1 MDFGLSEEQAIFR
14 DSVARF
20 LADECPFEKRRLVI
34 EQGDGFREEH
44 WRRMADLGWMAAP
57 FPEAAGGLGWGMLG
71 AALVMEQFG
80 RALAVSPFLS
90 SVVLGGTALLRSG
103 TPAQH
108 GDLLAGVISGERKL
122 AFAHEEPG
130 SRHDPAFVTA
140 RAKRAG
146 DRYVLTGTR
155 ANVAWV
161 SAADHVLVSART
173 SGDDADREGISL
185 FLLPRGTPSADTVPY
200 ATQDGGRAGDLV
212 LNGAVLPEDA
222 LVGAEGQGI
231 GIIEDALDAGAAVA
245 CAEAVGA
252 MWSIHD
258 RTLDYLKTREQF
270 GAKLGSFQAL
280 QHRMVDMYMACQ
292 LAQSLT
298 MDAIAALDREDRF
311 AARQAVSA
319 AKAHVSR
326 SARKVGQEGI
336 QLHGGIG
343 MTMELPIGHYFKRL
357 TAIGLSYGDATW
369 HRRRY
374 LADQDTANRPA

>member
-20 LADECPFEKRRLVI
+20 LAEECPFERRGETI
-34 EQGDGFREEH
+34 GQGEGFREDS
-44 WRRMADLGWMAAP
+44 WRRMAELGWLAAP

-80 RALAVSPFLS
+80 RALVASPYHA
-90 SVVLGGTALLRSG
+90 SVVLGGTVLLRSS

-108 GDLLAGVISGERKL
+108 GDLLAEVMSGEQRL

-130 SRHDPAFVTA
+130 SRHDPAFVTT
-140 RAKRAG
+140 RAERDG
-146 DRYVLTGTR
+146 ESYVLTGTK

-161 SAADHVLVSART
+161 SVADHVLVSART
-173 SGDDADREGISL
+173 SGEASSREGISV
-185 FLLPRGTPSADTVPY
+185 FLVPATTPGLRIVPY

-212 LNGAVLPEDA
+212 LDRAIVPAEA
-222 LVGAEGQGI
+222 LVGAQGQGI
-231 GIIEDALDAGAAVA
+231 GLIEDALDAGAATA

-270 GAKLGSFQAL
+270 GAALGSFQAL

-292 LAQSLT
+292 LAQSIT
-298 MDAIAALDREDRF
+298 MDAIAALDRGDRF
-311 AARQAVSA
+311 EARQAVSA
-319 AKAHVSR
+319 AKAHVGR
-326 SARKVGQEGI
+326 SARRVGQEGI

-357 TAIGLSYGDATW
+357 TAIGLSYGDAVW